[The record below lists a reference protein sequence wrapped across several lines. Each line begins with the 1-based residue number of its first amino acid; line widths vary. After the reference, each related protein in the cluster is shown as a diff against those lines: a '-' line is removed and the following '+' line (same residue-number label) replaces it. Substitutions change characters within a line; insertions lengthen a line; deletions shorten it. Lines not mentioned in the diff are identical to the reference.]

1 MRTKVVLLG
10 TETPVPDPD
19 RSGGLVLSVPNKGI
33 APMPFPNKGVALI
46 QLPA

>member
-33 APMPFPNKGVALI
+33 AAIPCPNKCVVLI